1 MYILCKIE
9 FVDDN
14 SQVATYIKTS
24 NQYKDE
30 DEDEKIFFYG
40 LSLDE
45 VVDIVIN
52 KKVVE
57 DEWRI
62 LEILDIVNEI

>member
-14 SQVATYIKTS
+14 SQMATYIKTS